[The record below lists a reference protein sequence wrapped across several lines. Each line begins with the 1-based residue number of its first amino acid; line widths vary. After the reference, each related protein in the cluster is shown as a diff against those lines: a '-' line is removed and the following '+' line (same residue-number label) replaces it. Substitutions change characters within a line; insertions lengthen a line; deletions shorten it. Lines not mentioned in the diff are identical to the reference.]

1 LFKKNLKI
9 CLFFVF
15 WFFTSLPLKKKKKV
29 SLERSL
35 KISSFHFTKKKK
47 AISGFF
53 YKQKLYFP
61 TQSQTGSKRKKVKTF
76 V

>member
-1 LFKKNLKI
+1 MFIFCFLVFY
-9 CLFFVF
+9 FFAIK
-15 WFFTSLPLKKKKKV
+15 KKKKKV